1 MQQKSP
7 AAGEGNL
14 AARRDESMGR
24 MTTHTCIG
32 CGLQTRYSYGR
43 NCTGCGRET
52 RCSSYGD
59 WPDRYQQAAVA
70 FAAPARIVSLS
81 EKHPT
86 VALALT
92 VPGSLIAMAAVAAY
106 PLVFVP
112 LLFLLAV
119 ALVASIRY
127 EEARTPK

>member
-1 MQQKSP
+1 
-7 AAGEGNL
+7 
-14 AARRDESMGR
+14 

-43 NCTGCGRET
+43 NCTGCGLET
-52 RCSSYGD
+52 RCSYYGD
-59 WPDRYQQAAVA
+59 WPDRYQPVAVA
-70 FAAPARIVSLS
+70 FAAPARIVSLG

-92 VPGSLIAMAAVAAY
+92 VPGALVAMAAVAAY

-119 ALVASIRY
+119 GLVASIRY
-127 EEARTPK
+127 EEARIEAE

>member
-1 MQQKSP
+1 
-7 AAGEGNL
+7 
-14 AARRDESMGR
+14 

-43 NCTGCGRET
+43 NCTGCGLET
-52 RCSSYGD
+52 RCSYYGD
-59 WPDRYQQAAVA
+59 WPDRYQPVAVA
-70 FAAPARIVSLS
+70 FAAPARIVSLG

-119 ALVASIRY
+119 GLVASIRY
-127 EEARTPK
+127 EEARTEST

>member
-1 MQQKSP
+1 MQTRKPSP
-7 AAGEGNL
+7 AEVT
-14 AARRDESMGR
+14 RRDETMGR
-24 MTTHTCIG
+24 MTTHTCMG
-32 CGLQTRYSYGR
+32 CGLKTRYSYGR
-43 NCTGCGRET
+43 NCAGCGVET
-52 RCSSYGD
+52 RCSYDGD

-81 EKHPT
+81 EKHPMA
-86 VALALT
+86 ALTLT

-127 EEARTPK
+127 EEARTESK

>member
-1 MQQKSP
+1 
-7 AAGEGNL
+7 
-14 AARRDESMGR
+14 
-24 MTTHTCIG
+24 MTTHTCMG
-32 CGLQTRYSYGR
+32 CGLKTRYSYGR
-43 NCTGCGRET
+43 NCAGCGVET
-52 RCSSYGD
+52 RCSYYGD

-81 EKHPT
+81 EKHPMA
-86 VALALT
+86 ALTLT

-127 EEARTPK
+127 EEARTESK